1 MSRLPKPTPP
11 PELTQAQRAQ
21 AEYEQLHTRLT
32 VEVRSAAS
40 AAGLHRAERRRRLD
54 MLLMALPVDEARELI
69 HNLLRH
75 GVEGPFDDT
84 VSTLAEDA
92 ARRQL
97 EAVGAVWRLS
107 HVEQLAEPDAI
118 VGLDVEALLDGVL
131 LPGEN
136 EHQDEPD
143 LVLGTDYRTDPAE
156 RIAEVAAIAPEYVRV
171 VAPAEEH
178 QVTIRQLAGGP
189 IEVRCSCGAWG
200 GVAPSMQVAE
210 RDAARHRRDVGADR
224 PLPSSLVAGEP
235 LAPLAE
241 SVPVSPAPMVDPA
254 LVTRD
259 EPLLATIGEA
269 RAVSTIALARRWAD
283 RAILRNLDAPDV
295 AYEVDDLASMA
306 ALVEMLGRWIP
317 LSVHKILCAGGSVEQ
332 AAAAAGCS
340 APEVAAKWRAWAAGQ
355 RQLRASEFGQGLS
368 DIGAEL
374 DAVQAIIDQAV
385 PAEGGV
391 AA

>member
-107 HVEQLAEPDAI
+107 HVEQLA
-118 VGLDVEALLDGVL
+118 
-131 LPGEN
+131 
-136 EHQDEPD
+136 EPD